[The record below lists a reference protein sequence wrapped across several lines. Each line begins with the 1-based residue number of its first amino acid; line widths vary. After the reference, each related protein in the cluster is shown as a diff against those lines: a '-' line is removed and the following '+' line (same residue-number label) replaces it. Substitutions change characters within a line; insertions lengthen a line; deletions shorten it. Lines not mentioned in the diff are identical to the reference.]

1 MKKIGLIV
9 FAAAIILGVVIANFI
24 SFGKTADEVFDNV
37 TVSSDVPGSGNT
49 VSEKRDLNDF
59 SGIDVS
65 GAFEVEV
72 VSQKDFR
79 VEIEADDNLLSQIK
93 TEVRNGI
100 LRISSEDDI
109 KTKNSIRIRISA
121 PDIDRIEVSGATKFS
136 LVDLKND
143 ELKLDI
149 SGVSKVKLSGVTGNL
164 SAEISGASHVDA
176 ENLKAATA
184 TIEASGASH
193 VEVNVSEELVA
204 DASGASKI
212 NYSGSPKNTRKNSSG
227 VSSINGK

>member
-1 MKKIGLIV
+1 MI
-9 FAAAIILGVVIANFI
+9 IANFI
-24 SFGKTADEVFDNV
+24 SFGKTADQVFDNV
-37 TVSSDVPGSGNT
+37 SVSSDVHGSGNV

-72 VSQKDFR
+72 VSQKDFS
-79 VEIEADDNLLSQIK
+79 VEIEADDNLLPQIK

-100 LRISSEDDI
+100 LRISNEDDI
-109 KTKNSIRIRISA
+109 KTNNPIRVRISA
-121 PDIDRIEVSGATKFS
+121 PDIGRIEVSGATKVS
-136 LVDLKND
+136 VADLKNE

-149 SGVSKVKLSGVTGNL
+149 SGASKVRLSGVTGNL

-176 ENLKAATA
+176 EHLKASIANV
-184 TIEASGASH
+184 EASGASRADI
-193 VEVNVSEELVA
+193 NVSEELIA

-212 NYSGSPKNTRKNSSG
+212 NYTGSPKSARKNSSG
-227 VSSINGK
+227 VSIIRGN

>member
-109 KTKNSIRIRISA
+109 KTKNSISIRISA

>member
-24 SFGKTADEVFDNV
+24 SFGKTADEVFNNV

>member
-9 FAAAIILGVVIANFI
+9 FAAAIIFGVVIANFI
-24 SFGKTADEVFDNV
+24 SFGKTVESVFD
-37 TVSSDVPGSGNT
+37 VSVNSDVHGSGN
-49 VSEKRDLNDF
+49 VASEKRDLNDF

-65 GAFEVEV
+65 GIFEVEV
-72 VSQKDFR
+72 VSQKDFN
-79 VEIEADDNLLSQIK
+79 VEIEADDNLLPQIK

-136 LVDLKND
+136 LADLKND

-149 SGVSKVKLSGVTGNL
+149 SGVSKVRLSGVTGNL
-164 SAEISGASHVDA
+164 SAEISGASHVNA
-176 ENLKAATA
+176 ENLKAVTA
-184 TIEASGASH
+184 TVEASGASH
-193 VEVNVSEELVA
+193 VEVNVSDELVA

-212 NYSGSPKNTRKNSSG
+212 NYVGSPKNTRKNSSG